1 MRCLYNFSISMSSG
15 SCALG
20 VLFGLLTVQGLRA
33 LYRPLAQDDPIL
45 QIALT
50 LCCGY
55 LSFYF
60 AQELCDISGILCCCS
75 AGLMLSWLAPP
86 IILNHESMHNV
97 WSVIEWL
104 GNSLIFLLA
113 GIYIHIYIYIYI
125 HSLICIYTHTH
136 TYIYIYI

>member
-1 MRCLYNFSISMSSG
+1 M
-15 SCALG
+15 G

-33 LYRPLAQDDPIL
+33 LYRPLAQDDTIL

-113 GIYIHIYIYIYI
+113 GIHIHIHINIYIYIYI
-125 HSLICIYTHTH
+125 YMYIYIYIYTYVIIYTCMY
-136 TYIYIYI
+136 TYIYIYIYRER